1 MLSLKKPPKRA
12 AAKARLVEAEEYFAN
27 QWLMNA
33 TFVNKTYVNKQFGRG
48 QANLAMAKYF
58 LLENRG
64 SNISG
69 KLTEIRPRDIDT
81 LPEDRQTYLLT
92 NAIQQKVDVEIG
104 NILPDPPTDYDHKS
118 LICVIKENLQQALD
132 WCVQRKKFQYIKPVR
147 IIMSKRF
154 WHIYYRE
161 KSNRYY
167 AMWPFCLTTWPSSL
181 RKLILSG
188 VDIDLENAIG
198 QFIAEKLG
206 PDLDNYPAAKFY
218 LDNPKVIRNQLKE
231 ALGVSDKQAK
241 QTLHAT
247 LNGAS
252 SLPSAIV
259 RKSSSLLQFMTEE
272 QALIY
277 VSKYKTLISE
287 LSHIRKKIAPNNKL
301 FMKAYREWEQQK
313 VGTLFNGTGL
323 IMHDG
328 VDGVAMSTL
337 IPTQMMKSVQIS
349 EARSCW
355 DEEPIAD
362 LLITM

>member
-92 NAIQQKVDVEIG
+92 NAIHQKVDVEIG
-104 NILPDPPTDYDHKS
+104 NILPDPPADYDHKS

-154 WHIYYRE
+154 WHIDYRE
-161 KSNRYY
+161 
-167 AMWPFCLTTWPSSL
+167 
-181 RKLILSG
+181 
-188 VDIDLENAIG
+188 
-198 QFIAEKLG
+198 
-206 PDLDNYPAAKFY
+206 
-218 LDNPKVIRNQLKE
+218 
-231 ALGVSDKQAK
+231 
-241 QTLHAT
+241 
-247 LNGAS
+247 
-252 SLPSAIV
+252 
-259 RKSSSLLQFMTEE
+259 
-272 QALIY
+272 
-277 VSKYKTLISE
+277 
-287 LSHIRKKIAPNNKL
+287 
-301 FMKAYREWEQQK
+301 
-313 VGTLFNGTGL
+313 
-323 IMHDG
+323 
-328 VDGVAMSTL
+328 
-337 IPTQMMKSVQIS
+337 
-349 EARSCW
+349 
-355 DEEPIAD
+355 
-362 LLITM
+362 